1 MADLTAEQQIAERDK
16 DRAAAV
22 AQQDKMATQN
32 IAERNVQQRREMVQ
46 LAAGTLGQNA
56 LSKPAAERE
65 VTAAAIKTMADELVA
80 YINA

>member
-1 MADLTAEQQIAERDK
+1 MAELTAEQQIAERDK

-22 AQQDKMATQN
+22 AQQDKMAAQT
-32 IAERNVQQRREMVQ
+32 IAERNIQQRREMVQ

-56 LSKPAAERE
+56 MSKPAAERE
-65 VTAAAIKTMADELVA
+65 VTAAAITTMAGELIE

>member
-1 MADLTAEQQIAERDK
+1 MAELTAEQQIAERDK

-22 AQQDKMATQN
+22 VQQDKMAAQT

-56 LSKPAAERE
+56 MSKPAAERE
-65 VTAAAIKTMADELVA
+65 VTAAAITTMAGELID